1 MEAKDRA
8 ELYLDL
14 EKIDEA
20 AAMFAFLTS
29 SGILPTSHVSTNKY
43 TLFAQVLLD
52 LQLRT

>member
-1 MEAKDRA
+1 MPVEAKDRA

-29 SGILPTSHVSTNKY
+29 SGTMPTNHVFY
-43 TLFAQVLLD
+43 EQVHSFCYG
-52 LQLRT
+52 TCS